1 MKILERPP
9 VSTGKQGNS
18 PFQTLSNTAYRR
30 GCEHPACS
38 WLYLAVVVWRD
49 GGRDG
54 SVEITQLRSHHTLG
68 YMVRTAHYTMNGAET
83 FTIFVTTDNSFIVTS
98 F

>member
-18 PFQTLSNTAYRR
+18 NTLSNTAYRC

-49 GGRDG
+49 GGMA
-54 SVEITQLRSHHTLG
+54 QWRSHNCAATTHQDI
-68 YMVRTAHYTMNGAET
+68 MVRTAHYTMNGAET